1 MKSKEHRKGQRTK
14 KTAATNK
21 PKEVPK
27 KEHIGE

>member
-1 MKSKEHRKGQRTK
+1 MKTKEHRKGQRTK

-27 KEHIGE
+27 KGTYR